1 MIHDIRFG
9 LRMLGKS
16 WVLTATIAITLALG
30 IGANTAIFSVLNGWL
45 LRPLPVPAP
54 ERITVLAFHPKGVS
68 DSKFSYPQFL
78 DFQKQADTYSDVFAY
93 AVGAAG
99 LSAAG
104 EASEFAY
111 SAVTGNYFSA
121 LKVKPLLGRLLLPGE
136 GERPGEEVLVVLGYS
151 FWQKRFGRDPSLVGK
166 RILVN
171 GKPAT
176 IIGVTPKEFH
186 GTFFAFDMDGYLSLN
201 AVPLVQESTG
211 FWTDRRDRQLF
222 VLGRLKPSAS
232 QAQAQSS
239 VDVIAQRLAAQYP
252 ATDKDATIR
261 AISERMA
268 RPAPFVTDF
277 VPVIASLFLGLP
289 ALVLLLACLNVANL
303 LLVRAAAR
311 RREMAV
317 RTALGAG
324 RGRLVRQML
333 TEGIVLALLAGI
345 GGVIF
350 GEWAISATGSM
361 LRSVTTTTSNLAY
374 RLDSSFDWK
383 VFAYTLGAA
392 VFSGILV
399 GIWPAFRAGR
409 VNVNTVLHEGGR
421 SDSAALGRHAVR
433 SILLVAQV
441 AGSLM
446 LLIVAGL
453 FVRSLERAE
462 HMYLGFDP
470 DHVLNVMLDAH
481 QIGYDE
487 TRAKAFYRELKDRIR
502 ATPGVRSVSLAFS
515 VPLGMP
521 SPDGPIYLEG
531 HPLAP
536 SQQPPE
542 VSFDGIDPAYFETM
556 RVPLVE
562 GRAFKDS
569 DNETA
574 PPVAIVNQ
582 TMAKRFW
589 PNEDP
594 IGKRFSFKSAAGPF
608 AEVVGLARDGQTM
621 WMLSQ
626 DFQPYFYVPLAQN
639 FHSSLS
645 LQARTSVPPESLIT
659 AVLAEIRKLAPDLPV
674 LNVGTM
680 QQGIHGLGGLFIF
693 RLAASLAGVMGL
705 LGLTLATV
713 GAYGVVSFAAAQRT
727 REIGI
732 QMALGATRR
741 DILTAI
747 VRQGLQLT
755 LIGIATGL
763 VAAFGLSRL
772 LRSLLFGV
780 KPSDPRTFIAVSLL
794 LVAVALLASFIPAY
808 RATKVDPMVALRY
821 E

>member
-421 SDSAALGRHAVR
+421 SDSADLGRHAVR

-780 KPSDPRTFIAVSLL
+780 KPSVPRTFIAVSLL